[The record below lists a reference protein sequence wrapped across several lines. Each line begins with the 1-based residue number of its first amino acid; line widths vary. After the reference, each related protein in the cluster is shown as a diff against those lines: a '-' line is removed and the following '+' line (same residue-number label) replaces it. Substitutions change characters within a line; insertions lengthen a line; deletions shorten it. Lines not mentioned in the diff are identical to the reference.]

1 DNIKSRKMN
10 PFGEYDEFELKES
23 EKSVISQDEMMREA
37 IEEAQMS
44 IATEIEI
51 EKEEV
56 RRKYSFLQK
65 LLSKIFKKQ

>member
-44 IATEIEI
+44 IATEDFIIE
-51 EKEEV
+51 EKEKSLGLFG
-56 RRKYSFLQK
+56 RL
-65 LLSKIFKKQ
+65 FKKLFGK